1 MPRINRDD
9 TAEEIDRHTA
19 KGLVIL
25 RHQLKSARHRGEARR
40 LENASR
46 LPGNAPQRH
55 GMCPAPP
62 NAFPGPATS
71 QPAPP
76 ASPCPVLS
84 GAGAHSP
91 HPMRCEAEPNADR
104 GWDAGAVEIALARE
118 DVARAIAEIED
129 AAEALRWEE
138 PSDRLVDEE
147 GEPPNRPWVWLRV
160 GGMWASIGAAAAAM
174 LAALAL
180 LMR

>member
-1 MPRINRDD
+1 MP
-9 TAEEIDRHTA
+9 
-19 KGLVIL
+19 V
-25 RHQLKSARHRGEARR
+25 RGRR
-40 LENASR
+40 LAAGSAGFPSR
-46 LPGNAPQRH
+46 
-55 GMCPAPP
+55 
-62 NAFPGPATS
+62 
-71 QPAPP
+71 
-76 ASPCPVLS
+76 PVLS
-84 GAGAHSP
+84 GTGAGCSP
-91 HPMRCEAEPNADR
+91 HPMRGEAGPNADR

-129 AAEALRWEE
+129 AAEALRWQE
-138 PSDRLVDEE
+138 PSDRRVDEE